1 MATLSVEY
9 IPPDDLKPYGRNART
24 HSRKQIRQIANSIRI
39 FGFTNPILI
48 DSQNMILAGH
58 GRVEAATLPTM
69 ANVPCVLAET
79 MTPAAIIGWLR
90 GAVMST
96 FQEMGFSM
104 SAELVYRLANAF
116 FGLDRAE
123 LDIIASVPQL
133 PSYENLLKERCAEGD
148 ENGSLR

>member
-1 MATLSVEY
+1 MPPFDFPRKAEPWPLWLDGSLPLSIAY
-9 IPPDDLKPYGRNART
+9 IQAANLRPYGRNARL
-24 HSRKQIRQIANSIRI
+24 HSRKRVRQIANRVRT
-39 FGFTNPILI
+39 FGFTNPVLI

-58 GRVEAATLPTM
+58 ARVEAATLPTM

-96 FQEMGFSM
+96 FQEMGSSM

-123 LDIIASVPQL
+123 LDIIGRFLS
-133 PSYENLLKERCAEGD
+133 
-148 ENGSLR
+148 